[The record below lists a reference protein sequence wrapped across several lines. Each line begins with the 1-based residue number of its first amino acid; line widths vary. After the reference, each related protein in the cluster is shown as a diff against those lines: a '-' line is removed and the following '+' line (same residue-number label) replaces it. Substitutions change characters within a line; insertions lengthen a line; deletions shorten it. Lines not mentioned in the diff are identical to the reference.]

1 MIKSKKTLNLIS
13 DTIDIVFGVTFILWI
28 FNITSLTLGFN
39 IFAFLFIVNVYFVGK
54 VMMNYEYKL
63 LKEQENGCT
72 S

>member
-1 MIKSKKTLNLIS
+1 MQHIKSKKTLNLIS
-13 DTIDIVFGVTFILWI
+13 DTIDIVFGVTLILWI

-63 LKEQENGCT
+63 LNKECKK
-72 S
+72 